1 MWRWYS
7 GDESGPAHQGQDS
20 QDRITNQSMADVAEQ
35 LAQTEQLVVHL
46 KELIREKDNALHTKD
61 QEFKSEKESFEAK
74 ISKLKLQH
82 KAKVTSLNSQLEEM
96 KKQLTPSES
105 REMGSEVK
113 KSVGDSDHDH
123 AAAKRGKILLL
134 KKKVED
140 LELQLS
146 QKETE
151 LKNKAEELVAQR
163 LRGEEMDALL
173 AEKDKKLSEKEAY
186 IVELHMA
193 SVTDNTSRAL
203 HATSQ
208 DLSQVQLS
216 QQSSTTPQD
225 LELIVKN
232 LTKKVEESE
241 EKCSF
246 LEEQNKSLL
255 DQINTEKKQFDDKEN
270 MYKQNIQT
278 FKDIILEKDSHFAE
292 QIRIHEQELFKLASK
307 SDASADLEQLLKVL
321 KQKLHEKEEVLLGR
335 TQVVDVLQKEV
346 DARDNQIK
354 ELNEK
359 MRRLQLEKD
368 NMQSKL
374 DAEKHIMRAQIRDLM
389 GKHENEV
396 KVIREKFETELSE
409 KNIAYMLLQEQILE
423 NGNQSKSSEVEKG
436 FTVDGDYAQRIV
448 ELEAQAKAKTEEA
461 SKSEAKYLK
470 MKAWSKS
477 KIKQLEDELR
487 KAQSGS
493 ASLDIIAL
501 RNKITE
507 LEEERDEVQEKLDQ
521 YHALKR
527 QNDELMAKLELYE
540 EQQRKLQADLEQ
552 VTKRA
557 ASQTSESG
565 SADELQSQVLEW
577 QEMISEAEAAR
588 DQAREEKSVMVLRM
602 TQIEEEREGLIE
614 DDWFFPGCSDPALVT
629 RQQELEEE
637 LAQAQG
643 LQQQRRGHKQAG
655 SSTPNHQDDFEFD
668 GKQCYENPNITLES
682 NDSADGENMGGWWPE
697 YTSPHTGLR
706 SVVEELELER
716 NQLQE
721 QILVLEERC
730 QNLEDRL
737 QLQARI
743 ESLQVTF
750 DVDEERQQ
758 FRVTQ
763 SETERLQSQ
772 LANVR
777 SQQTRD
783 AEKHHM
789 LVSNLNEQLKGINEK
804 NDILEMS
811 LTEKVQMLFQ
821 TSAKLEETEN
831 LRDALKERE
840 IYTKELGEKLGQSEL
855 NLSEMTKKC
864 NTLESK
870 CSELTALNTDLLQ
883 KLTSLKEKSQK
894 QEVVLEELQQDLDQT
909 NEELDKLN
917 TTHLEERSQLIHDL
931 QSCEREIDNLKDVVS
946 EKEKEIVSLTAN
958 MSEYSEQ
965 VLQLKQQIRYKEE
978 EIGEMETALNNA
990 ERQAQIIKETQ
1001 SLDEQT
1007 VNSKLS
1013 ALLEQLQKMET
1024 DLNETRTL
1032 KEGKCIE
1039 VEELLKQARDNN
1051 EIIQNL
1057 RTEIQKLNGLHSGH
1071 IVECEAQIASLKE
1084 QITLYSKRIQD
1095 KDDQHQSEAESLRSR
1110 LEEASNAYKSVGSQL
1125 EEKKEMVSN
1134 LEVEL
1139 KTYKDKCNQLTSDL
1153 LQKEE
1158 ELKSITQQLANQLDN
1173 ENKIRVS
1180 INDELQTIHGNRLKE
1195 VERDAE
1201 EKNNKLNQ
1209 ELQSKDVA
1217 YKLLQE
1223 DVSRLNTE
1231 LSALKNEREHL
1242 QAIAEQKEVEILEQA
1257 KLVNEINERV
1267 ASILEDKANGQNQ
1280 LKEALSEN
1288 EKYKNEAMECR
1299 TLNMSQSCLIQE
1311 MQVKMNSNVSQLFE
1325 YEQIIAGLQKEK
1337 EALDLRVSDLSFLWS
1352 KMKKMLGKKQMNVF
1366 IFQSCFQIV
1375 RKRQKILKIICRDTE
1390 LMAQDQ
1396 NKALQSGL
1404 VENDL
1409 ALQDKALECDTLQKH
1424 LNDQKEIALK
1434 LQNEAENLKNEIKR
1448 LEEQAQE
1455 EAAALRHKSEE
1466 CNKLW
1471 DQITKKSETVTL
1483 LNQQIDVMNENTD
1496 KLKTENDELKVTVN
1510 KYMSD
1515 ITKLDEQLKVSQA
1528 KCSDLQMVMQT
1539 LRTEN
1544 DKLKMDVQ
1552 DMALTFSQKERELNA
1567 LNAEIS
1573 KQEDNLALLKKQL
1586 AEVSFEKETLLKA
1599 VQEKEECLSQKEMF
1613 IKQIETTSVE
1623 EKKQFSENMEVAVQ
1637 LQAQVCEKEQTLQEH
1652 MQTIAR
1658 QEKEIKLLQDKTE
1671 ECNVLRSEMSVNME
1685 MISSLQ
1691 GQSINMAENIKQ
1703 LESIITEKDSLLKQ
1717 KVDSYISLKAQFSDL
1732 EDLVAQLRQQVDSVT
1747 AELGTL
1753 RKTSEDKELS
1763 LVQDKETAKLQ
1774 IEDLNSKLRDKGLE
1788 CDSLKEQLSNAQEA
1802 TSKLAE
1808 KLEIQSLEL
1817 SSFKE
1822 LVTEKEISL
1831 SEQTRMVQF
1840 LKEKEEEATLF
1851 KSQLVQ
1857 STESLADLQNQL
1869 EKQICDS
1876 QRMTDLLS
1884 EKQRSLLE
1892 LQEQY
1897 ALQSKQLQD
1906 ISTSLL
1912 HKTEEVSALDSL
1924 IFQKDNII
1932 KTAENESSALKN
1944 EISCLRAELESSS
1957 AAYSNLLQEKD
1968 AVSSSNQTKCNAL
1981 VAEIEALKT
1990 DLQQNGAQINLLTQ
2004 VVEQK
2009 EHDITFLSNK
2019 CTEHCEQLDH
2029 QNTQIK
2035 SLNESSANLKQQLE
2049 LAINKNTLFQQEVNK
2064 LAADRADLE
2073 TQFKNQIREMED
2085 KFQILSAK
2093 KEDLMKEVE
2102 SQQKIVHQELQKQV
2116 SVKDEEIAE
2125 LKLEIQKVEHT
2136 LVDSEKEWLADLD
2149 RENHRYCIL
2158 AEQLRTAE
2166 NEMKVKDVKIQALQK
2181 DLDELLEKD
2190 VELSSSLKVKID
2202 QLAESNVSNL
2212 NLSQQIAH
2220 CQNTIDTMVAD
2231 IKKKDEQYAEI
2242 EQVLSEREKEVEK
2255 LKAEKVLSQQ
2265 DLSEVSQSLSNKLLV
2280 LEEERFSLQAEIKQ
2294 LKSQLLTEKESLIE
2308 ELDKNNL
2315 LLKSKLSELL
2325 DRERDV
2331 QDARHQVSL
2340 MQEQLNN
2347 AQEEIK
2353 ISHENLN
2360 ITVKE
2365 KTQLALEIQKK
2376 EEQIQSQTMQLNQQ
2390 KELLSSLSI
2399 QLREKDFSVAQLM
2412 ESISNEVIKHTEEKT
2427 QLTAKLQDLEKKYFG
2442 PTQELQ
2448 SLYEQHKEL
2457 EKRLSTYEALI
2468 ESHNAEKKDL
2478 LDEKEELHSRCEA
2491 LVKER
2496 DTMKKKLQA
2505 ALLARKELLKKMG
2518 DIESKSQADFN
2529 KLKECED
2536 VQSSFHE
2543 ISSKT
2548 LQTQS
2553 IFKEHESQIAHLKQ
2567 QLIEKERDV
2576 TELSQAIIDK
2586 QSCVNLLEKELHDLK
2601 SQMFESES
2609 QLDHSFHIAKEK
2621 YAVIE
2626 NVKITLKENEA
2637 GFEKESSEH
2646 ITEHAYVQIDV
2657 KKEEI
2662 QKEEM
2667 SAAVI
2672 KKSEN
2677 EASGSKTLLEKEK
2690 EVLEKKLHAALLAR
2704 RETLKKSQEKDK
2716 KHKQELT
2723 QLQETIKRLELQHS
2737 EKTEELQKAKDELSS
2752 MHQDYNCKIK
2762 EFESNRGIIEGL
2774 QRQLNSIT
2782 VLLED
2787 KEKTLQDLKDQLKE
2801 QENKMLS
2808 ALQQQDE
2815 VEFLQNEITT
2825 LTCTIADKDKS
2836 LKTLENNCKDL
2847 GLELKEVKSKLNTA
2861 SLSLSQKDEQLKN
2874 LQSVI
2879 DSTQQ
2884 EHTLEEQ
2891 ALLDKCAE
2899 LQTQLRKAQDVT
2911 EGLKIELTSTNRDN
2925 DTRLETLRSSND
2937 MLLKENEELRGQL
2950 SEAQSLIADFKE
2962 ETLCLKASLLDVQ
2975 CQFNKE
2981 KEDLQFQ
2988 AEKLEGVWQQCK
3000 TEAESM
3006 KLQLE
3011 SEQKEKEAALG
3022 QLESSRT
3029 ELCMLEERVNHLEK
3043 VKADLNKM
3051 INSLQE
3057 EAAKYH
3063 QDSVQNLHIEKVKLL
3078 QSEVDR
3084 LEVELKEKEMAVISL
3099 KETITQKEALEMQM
3113 KFEFSIHEEEKGR
3126 LKREV
3131 NELQQNSAKS
3141 THTVKT
3147 EEQEIASKMNEQ
3159 ITRKLQAALIS
3170 RKELLK
3176 ENKILKDQNQAL
3188 LSEKEQV
3195 LSTLSSLQESAVD
3208 MDKKLKDLMLVEVSL
3223 TNEKERLKAEMVKIL
3238 SENHSLNAACESL
3251 KYTIENITQQ
3261 KQAFSCQLESLK
3273 DSQAL
3278 ELSEWKTKHTELKQE
3293 YESLLQAYENIS
3305 SEMGKMS
3312 QMAEAARKEKQEM
3325 MTNMYKVDM
3334 ENEALEMRLKQANEE
3349 KEKLNKE
3356 LRNLSDLNQQR
3367 ICDLEEG
3374 NERLKKEQLEI
3385 VKSQQCSIEQLGLEN
3400 SKLKEDLNVLKDN
3413 CRMLDLKVQQLTTET
3428 NTSLRA
3434 LESLKSEKNQSED
3447 DLQSRLCEAI
3457 QSKDLLNAEIQSQ
3470 KNEIAAQAK
3479 TIEGLENEKN
3489 ILSNKYTELET
3500 NYKEEIG
3507 KKVKCVEQLQC
3518 NINSSQQEAI
3528 NLNEK
3533 VKILEDDKILLQEE
3547 LENLQEM
3554 YHKVKTKNDFLE
3566 TNLHENSEKIYQ
3578 FHDIVSKLES
3588 QNKFLSSQLSE
3599 VKEEKCNVIREK
3611 DEEQVKLMKV
3621 FENKLKAAQRG
3632 SEDTKNVTRD
3642 LQELLRE
3649 KHQELNQLQKDC
3661 IKYQELI
3668 LDLERSVKISQ
3679 SERNT
3684 MENELTMKTEKV
3696 SEIKKEIVSFK
3707 ELLYQSKKDYEK
3719 VEAENSRLKDMLE
3732 QKSLEAEQQFSNRQR
3747 ELEKVIEEQKV
3758 GYEREKQIN
3767 KDREKEMSKAKE
3779 DISKLKRDSED
3790 KTIIIKKL
3798 ESELAKTIANLAAVS
3813 QSWTTFQSGE
3823 GKAEDLKQ
3831 WEIKF
3836 QKVIQDKDKQLLDL
3850 TNTVQKLRDSTQLKD
3865 AQIKEMRN
3873 NFTDLEATSS
3883 APDSKYKASSA
3894 GLKQLAEEL
3903 KKNLEKEKSLNEKL
3917 EKAKNLIAQQ
3927 LAQSEHKIANLEAN
3941 LQMMENKFFDSEANL
3956 QKLHAQSDRLQIDL
3970 EKHQGISLQLRSLL
3984 GNKDAEISMLLS
3996 SRNVELSGYLEQ
4008 IQNHHRLQVVT
4019 YEERLKRLYDE
4030 KEQRQEEFRDLE
4042 NKLKSLQI
4050 KAEKSVQEKD
4060 QMAVNVES
4068 LKNAMMSLQNDRDCI
4083 LSEYKKLKEQ
4093 YELVS
4098 VDSRSL
4104 IEEEAIENAQMKR
4117 KINSLLHDMDDL
4129 HSENAML
4136 KAHLIRYREDLNQVL
4151 SLKDNQL
4158 KELLQKQL
4166 DSIKNLENEK
4176 SFLGKRQQDVQQEL
4190 QQTVESVNKLKME
4203 NEKLKSQVQDLQGI
4217 ISTMQQEKSD
4227 MKEAKMIID
4236 LQEEV
4241 SAKTT
4246 ECKRLKEEMN
4256 INMSTIRQL
4265 ENDIVQIEKET
4276 DKKIAECEADC
4287 INKIAAFERDVE
4299 VLRKRMETAEA
4310 RVVDLA
4316 NDLAQ
4321 TEETLAQCKTENKL
4335 LKSQNE
4341 AFGKAMGALQNDR
4354 DRLIED
4360 FKILQAKYDEELK
4373 LALANVSKQ
4382 EFNNKD
4388 LTSQVRGLEKE
4399 NAALNLKLSAF
4410 ENKSTNSQLISQIGD
4425 LCKSAAD
4432 KDNEIQILVSQN
4444 ESLNRQ
4450 ILAFSKSMASL
4461 QHDRERLL
4469 QELDD
4474 LKKDC
4479 ESRKEETV
4487 ARVSVESFTQPKALG
4502 SSFSEITEKE
4512 MLVSF
4517 GQGFGVTDSTSLKNK
4532 VEELQ
4537 ALLQQEK
4544 RLRQQAEQDVSVQ
4557 KSEFAE
4563 LRKEKNM
4570 LITESQALRMQLMS
4584 VAAEKDKQKDELQ
4597 KLSHEVLSK
4606 ESRISGNVYP
4616 VKIENVSLIAK
4627 ENTAGS
4633 SDLQRCL
4640 EELHQKDI
4648 HFQQLNTKLMQTM
4661 EEKMALSTQLKAITQ
4676 TLRDTQVHYTQL
4688 QNRCYWLESQLHM
4701 QPLQDSFE
4709 GQRQGESTAEVP
4721 PGAPQERASTVS
4733 LDIGELVKRLAE
4745 TEQLY
4750 DSTQQELSQ
4759 MAESLLEE
4767 QTRRQAAEEALEL
4780 VEQRAQSTHSSSSRT
4795 SQREYSIQLESDE
4808 EHEAL
4813 LIDPT
4818 EHVVL
4823 RKVKG
4828 GALTF
4833 RRWLRGRSLY
4843 CSKMLTSRA
4852 KSRYFFLTYLLAL
4865 HIAVLL
4871 CVTGIL

>member
-20 QDRITNQSMADVAEQ
+20 QDRITSQSMADVAEQ

-61 QEFKSEKESFEAK
+61 QEFKCEKEAFEAK

-105 REMGSEVK
+105 KEMGSEVK
-113 KSVGDSDHDH
+113 KSVGDADHDH

-151 LKNKAEELVAQR
+151 LKNKAEKLVAQR
-163 LRGEEMDALL
+163 LRGEDMDALL

-203 HATSQ
+203 HATSE
-208 DLSQVQLS
+208 DSSQIQPS
-216 QQSSTTPQD
+216 QKSSTAPQD

-255 DQINTEKKQFDDKEN
+255 DQLNTEKKQFDDKEN

-321 KQKLHEKEEVLLGR
+321 KQKLHEKEEVLIGR

-409 KNIAYMLLQEQILE
+409 KNQAYMLLQEQNLE

-477 KIKQLEDELR
+477 KIKQVEDELR

-501 RNKITE
+501 TNKITE
-507 LEEERDEVQEKLDQ
+507 LKEERDEVQEKLDQ

-602 TQIEEEREGLIE
+602 TQIEEERE
-614 DDWFFPGCSDPALVT
+614 ALVT

-643 LQQQRRGHKQAG
+643 LQLQRRGHKQAG

-668 GKQCYENPNITLES
+668 GKRCYENPNITLES
-682 NDSADGENMGGWWPE
+682 NDSADGENMG
-697 YTSPHTGLR
+697 GLR

-758 FRVTQ
+758 FRVIQT
-763 SETERLQSQ
+763 ETERLQSQ

-821 TSAKLEETEN
+821 TSTKLEETEN

-840 IYTKELGEKLGQSEL
+840 IHTKELSEKLGQSEL
-855 NLSEMTKKC
+855 NLSEMTKKY

-883 KLTSLKEKSQK
+883 KLTALKEKSQK
-894 QEVVLEELQQDLDQT
+894 QEVILEELRHDLDQT

-931 QSCEREIDNLKDVVS
+931 QSCEREIDNLKEVLS
-946 EKEKEIVSLTAN
+946 EKEKEIVSVTAN

-978 EIGEMETALNNA
+978 EIGEIETALNNA

-1007 VNSKLS
+1007 VNAKLS

-1032 KEGKCIE
+1032 KEDKCIE
-1039 VEELLKQARDNN
+1039 VEELLKQAHDNN

-1057 RTEIQKLNGLHSGH
+1057 QTEIQKLNGFHSGH
-1071 IVECEAQIASLKE
+1071 IVECEAQISSLKE

-1095 KDDQHQSEAESLRSR
+1095 KDDQHQSEAESLRSH

-1125 EEKKEMVSN
+1125 EEKKEMVCN
-1134 LEVEL
+1134 LELEL
-1139 KTYKDKCNQLTSDL
+1139 KTYKDECRQLTSDL

-1158 ELKSITQQLANQLDN
+1158 QLKSITQQLANQIDK

-1180 INDELQTIHGNRLKE
+1180 IHDELQTIHGNRLKE
-1195 VERDAE
+1195 VEREAE
-1201 EKNNKLNQ
+1201 EKTNKLNQ

-1223 DVSRLNTE
+1223 DVSRLDTE
-1231 LSALKNEREHL
+1231 LSTLKNESEHL
-1242 QAIAEQKEVEILEQA
+1242 QAIAEQKEVEILEKA

-1267 ASILEDKANGQNQ
+1267 ASILEDKANVQNQ

-1288 EKYKNEAMECR
+1288 EKYINEAMECK
-1299 TLNMSQSCLIQE
+1299 TSNMSQNCLIQE
-1311 MQVKMNSNVSQLFE
+1311 MQGKMNSNVSQLFE

-1337 EALDLRVSDLSFLWS
+1337 EALDRRVSDLSYLVEQNEKNVGEKTNECVHLS
-1352 KMKKMLGKKQMNVF
+1352 KLLSDSQEKTKNLEDHLQSLTSEIEQLKCSITEKERMLVDKTTECDLLQ
-1366 IFQSCFQIV
+1366 V
-1375 RKRQKILKIICRDTE
+1375 RFCQLQDTE
-1390 LMAQDQ
+1390 MMVQDQ
-1396 NKALQSGL
+1396 IKALQSGL
-1404 VENDL
+1404 VEKDL
-1409 ALQDKALECDTLQKH
+1409 AVQDKTLECDTLQKH

-1483 LNQQIDVMNENTD
+1483 LNQQIDVMNENTE

-1515 ITKLDEQLKVSQA
+1515 ITKLDEQLKVSQS

-1552 DMALTFSQKERELNA
+1552 DTALTCSQKERELNA
-1567 LNAEIS
+1567 LNAEMS

-1599 VQEKEECLSQKEMF
+1599 VQEKEESLSQKEMF

-1623 EKKQFSENMEVAVQ
+1623 EKKQLSENMEVAVQ
-1637 LQAQVCEKEQTLQEH
+1637 LQAQVHEKQQTLQEH

-1658 QEKEIKLLQDKTE
+1658 QDKEIKLLQDKTA
-1671 ECNVLRSEMSVNME
+1671 ECNVLRSEMSTNME

-1691 GQSINMAENIKQ
+1691 SQSISMAEKIKQ

-1732 EDLVAQLRQQVDSVT
+1732 EDLVAQLREQVDSVT

-1763 LVQDKETAKLQ
+1763 LVQDKETAMLQ

-1808 KLEIQSLEL
+1808 KLEVQSLEL

-1822 LVTEKEISL
+1822 LVMEKEISL
-1831 SEQTRMVQF
+1831 SEQTRMVQL
-1840 LKEKEEEATLF
+1840 LKEKEEEATMF
-1851 KSQLVQ
+1851 KSQLMQ
-1857 STESLADLQNQL
+1857 STESLADVQNHL

-1892 LQEQY
+1892 VQEQY

-1906 ISTSLL
+1906 ISMSLF

-1924 IFQKDNII
+1924 IYQKDNII
-1932 KTAENESSALKN
+1932 KTAENESSTLKN
-1944 EISCLRAELESSS
+1944 EISCLITELESSS

-1968 AVSSSNQTKCNAL
+1968 AVSFSNQTKCNAL
-1981 VAEIEALKT
+1981 VAEIEALQT
-1990 DLQQNGAQINLLTQ
+1990 DLQQSGAQIHLLTQ

-2009 EHDITFLSNK
+2009 ERDITFLSNK

-2029 QNTQIK
+2029 QNSQIK
-2035 SLNESSANLKQQLE
+2035 SLDESSANLKQQLA
-2049 LAINKNTLFQQEVNK
+2049 LAVNENTLFQQEVNK

-2073 TQFKNQIREMED
+2073 THFKNQIREMED

-2149 RENHRYCIL
+2149 RENHRNCIL
-2158 AEQLRTAE
+2158 AEQLRTVE
-2166 NEMKVKDVKIQALQK
+2166 NEMKAKDVKIQALQK

-2190 VELSSSLKVKID
+2190 VELTSSLKVNID

-2220 CQNTIDTMVAD
+2220 CQNTIDTMGAD

-2242 EQVLSEREKEVEK
+2242 EQVLLEREKEVEK

-2265 DLSEVSQSLSNKLLV
+2265 NLSEVSQSLSNKLLA
-2280 LEEERFSLQAEIKQ
+2280 LEEEKFSLQAEIKQ
-2294 LKSQLLTEKESLIE
+2294 LKSHLHTEKESLIE

-2340 MQEQLNN
+2340 MQEQLHN

-2353 ISHENLN
+2353 ISHENFN
-2360 ITVKE
+2360 ITIKE
-2365 KTQLALEIQKK
+2365 KTQLALEIEKK

-2399 QLREKDFSVAQLM
+2399 QLREKDLSVSQLM

-2427 QLTAKLQDLEKKYFG
+2427 QLTAKLEDLEKKYLG

-2448 SLYEQHKEL
+2448 SLHEQHKEL
-2457 EKRLSTYEALI
+2457 EKRMSTYEALI
-2468 ESHNAEKKDL
+2468 ESNTAEKKDL

-2496 DTMKKKLQA
+2496 DIMKKKLQA

-2543 ISSKT
+2543 VSSQA
-2548 LQTQS
+2548 LQTQN
-2553 IFKEHESQIAHLKQ
+2553 IFKEHESQISHLKQ

-2576 TELSQAIIDK
+2576 TELSQALIDK

-2601 SQMFESES
+2601 NQMFGSES
-2609 QLDHSFHIAKEK
+2609 QLDHCFHIAKEK
-2621 YAVIE
+2621 DAVIE
-2626 NVKITLKENEA
+2626 DLKITLKEKS
-2637 GFEKESSEH
+2637 FKKESSEH
-2646 ITEHAYVQIDV
+2646 IIEHACVQSDV

-2662 QKEEM
+2662 HKEQM

-2672 KKSEN
+2672 EKSEN
-2677 EASGSKTLLEKEK
+2677 EASGSKTLHVKDK

-2752 MHQDYNCKIK
+2752 MYQDYNCKIK

-2774 QRQLNSIT
+2774 QRQLNSIN

-2825 LTCTIADKDKS
+2825 LTCTIAGKDKS
-2836 LKTLENNCKDL
+2836 LKTLESNCKDL
-2847 GLELKEVKSKLNTA
+2847 GLELKEVKSKLNTV

-2911 EGLKIELTSTNRDN
+2911 EGLKIELNSTNREN
-2925 DTRLETLRSSND
+2925 DTRLETLKSSND

-2950 SEAQSLIADFKE
+2950 SEAQSLIADFTE
-2962 ETLCLKASLLDVQ
+2962 ETLCLKASLSDVQ

-2981 KEDLQFQ
+2981 KEDLQFE

-3029 ELCMLEERVNHLEK
+3029 ELGMLEEKVNHLEK

-3051 INSLQE
+3051 VNSLQE
-3057 EAAKYH
+3057 EAARYH
-3063 QDSVQNLHIEKVKLL
+3063 QDSVQNLHIEKVQLL

-3099 KETITQKEALEMQM
+3099 KETITQKEAVELQM
-3113 KFEFSIHEEEKGR
+3113 KFEFSIHEEEKER

-3141 THTVKT
+3141 THTAKA

-3195 LSTLSSLQESAVD
+3195 LSTLSSLQESAAD

-3223 TNEKERLKAEMVKIL
+3223 TNEKERLKAEIVKIL

-3305 SEMGKMS
+3305 REMGKMS

-3325 MTNMYKVDM
+3325 MANMYKVDM
-3334 ENEALEMRLKQANEE
+3334 ENEALEIRLKQANED

-3356 LRNLSDLNQQR
+3356 LRNLSDLNQQH
-3367 ICDLEEG
+3367 ICDLEVG
-3374 NERLKKEQLEI
+3374 NERIKKEQLEI
-3385 VKSQQCSIEQLGLEN
+3385 VKNQQCSIEQLGLEN

-3428 NTSLRA
+3428 NASLRA
-3434 LESLKSEKNQSED
+3434 LESLKSEKNQSEE
-3447 DLQSRLCEAI
+3447 DLQSRLYEAV
-3457 QSKDLLNAEIQSQ
+3457 QSKDLLIAEIQTQ

-3479 TIEGLENEKN
+3479 TIEDLENEKN
-3489 ILSNKYTELET
+3489 ILTNNYTELET

-3533 VKILEDDKILLQEE
+3533 VKILEDDKLLLQEE

-3554 YHKVKTKNDFLE
+3554 YNKVKTKNDFLE
-3566 TNLHENSEKIYQ
+3566 TNLHENSEKINQ

-3599 VKEEKCNVIREK
+3599 IKEEKCNVIREK

-3621 FENKLKAAQRG
+3621 FENKLKVAQRG
-3632 SEDTKNVTRD
+3632 SEGTKNVTRD

-3668 LDLERSVKISQ
+3668 LNLERSVKISQ

-3684 MENELTMKTEKV
+3684 MENELTIKTEKV

-3707 ELLYQSKKDYEK
+3707 ELLYQSKKIMK
-3719 VEAENSRLKDMLE
+3719 K
-3732 QKSLEAEQQFSNRQR
+3732 
-3747 ELEKVIEEQKV
+3747 
-3758 GYEREKQIN
+3758 
-3767 KDREKEMSKAKE
+3767 
-3779 DISKLKRDSED
+3779 SKLK
-3790 KTIIIKKL
+3790 
-3798 ESELAKTIANLAAVS
+3798 
-3813 QSWTTFQSGE
+3813 
-3823 GKAEDLKQ
+3823 
-3831 WEIKF
+3831 
-3836 QKVIQDKDKQLLDL
+3836 IQD
-3850 TNTVQKLRDSTQLKD
+3850 
-3865 AQIKEMRN
+3865 
-3873 NFTDLEATSS
+3873 
-3883 APDSKYKASSA
+3883 
-3894 GLKQLAEEL
+3894 
-3903 KKNLEKEKSLNEKL
+3903 
-3917 EKAKNLIAQQ
+3917 
-3927 LAQSEHKIANLEAN
+3927 
-3941 LQMMENKFFDSEANL
+3941 
-3956 QKLHAQSDRLQIDL
+3956 
-3970 EKHQGISLQLRSLL
+3970 
-3984 GNKDAEISMLLS
+3984 
-3996 SRNVELSGYLEQ
+3996 
-4008 IQNHHRLQVVT
+4008 
-4019 YEERLKRLYDE
+4019 
-4030 KEQRQEEFRDLE
+4030 
-4042 NKLKSLQI
+4042 
-4050 KAEKSVQEKD
+4050 
-4060 QMAVNVES
+4060 
-4068 LKNAMMSLQNDRDCI
+4068 
-4083 LSEYKKLKEQ
+4083 
-4093 YELVS
+4093 
-4098 VDSRSL
+4098 
-4104 IEEEAIENAQMKR
+4104 
-4117 KINSLLHDMDDL
+4117 
-4129 HSENAML
+4129 
-4136 KAHLIRYREDLNQVL
+4136 
-4151 SLKDNQL
+4151 
-4158 KELLQKQL
+4158 
-4166 DSIKNLENEK
+4166 
-4176 SFLGKRQQDVQQEL
+4176 
-4190 QQTVESVNKLKME
+4190 
-4203 NEKLKSQVQDLQGI
+4203 
-4217 ISTMQQEKSD
+4217 
-4227 MKEAKMIID
+4227 
-4236 LQEEV
+4236 
-4241 SAKTT
+4241 
-4246 ECKRLKEEMN
+4246 
-4256 INMSTIRQL
+4256 
-4265 ENDIVQIEKET
+4265 
-4276 DKKIAECEADC
+4276 
-4287 INKIAAFERDVE
+4287 
-4299 VLRKRMETAEA
+4299 
-4310 RVVDLA
+4310 
-4316 NDLAQ
+4316 
-4321 TEETLAQCKTENKL
+4321 
-4335 LKSQNE
+4335 
-4341 AFGKAMGALQNDR
+4341 
-4354 DRLIED
+4354 
-4360 FKILQAKYDEELK
+4360 
-4373 LALANVSKQ
+4373 
-4382 EFNNKD
+4382 
-4388 LTSQVRGLEKE
+4388 
-4399 NAALNLKLSAF
+4399 
-4410 ENKSTNSQLISQIGD
+4410 
-4425 LCKSAAD
+4425 
-4432 KDNEIQILVSQN
+4432 
-4444 ESLNRQ
+4444 
-4450 ILAFSKSMASL
+4450 
-4461 QHDRERLL
+4461 
-4469 QELDD
+4469 
-4474 LKKDC
+4474 
-4479 ESRKEETV
+4479 
-4487 ARVSVESFTQPKALG
+4487 
-4502 SSFSEITEKE
+4502 
-4512 MLVSF
+4512 
-4517 GQGFGVTDSTSLKNK
+4517 
-4532 VEELQ
+4532 
-4537 ALLQQEK
+4537 
-4544 RLRQQAEQDVSVQ
+4544 
-4557 KSEFAE
+4557 
-4563 LRKEKNM
+4563 
-4570 LITESQALRMQLMS
+4570 
-4584 VAAEKDKQKDELQ
+4584 
-4597 KLSHEVLSK
+4597 
-4606 ESRISGNVYP
+4606 
-4616 VKIENVSLIAK
+4616 
-4627 ENTAGS
+4627 
-4633 SDLQRCL
+4633 
-4640 EELHQKDI
+4640 
-4648 HFQQLNTKLMQTM
+4648 
-4661 EEKMALSTQLKAITQ
+4661 
-4676 TLRDTQVHYTQL
+4676 
-4688 QNRCYWLESQLHM
+4688 
-4701 QPLQDSFE
+4701 
-4709 GQRQGESTAEVP
+4709 
-4721 PGAPQERASTVS
+4721 
-4733 LDIGELVKRLAE
+4733 
-4745 TEQLY
+4745 
-4750 DSTQQELSQ
+4750 
-4759 MAESLLEE
+4759 
-4767 QTRRQAAEEALEL
+4767 
-4780 VEQRAQSTHSSSSRT
+4780 
-4795 SQREYSIQLESDE
+4795 
-4808 EHEAL
+4808 
-4813 LIDPT
+4813 
-4818 EHVVL
+4818 
-4823 RKVKG
+4823 
-4828 GALTF
+4828 
-4833 RRWLRGRSLY
+4833 
-4843 CSKMLTSRA
+4843 
-4852 KSRYFFLTYLLAL
+4852 
-4865 HIAVLL
+4865 
-4871 CVTGIL
+4871 